1 LIWLLPAAVCS
12 ITIAAIL
19 KVNEGKGG
27 SRLIMMGGNYIVA
40 SLIALLMMRG
50 NPGHLDRVTL
60 GMGVLTGADY
70 VISFLVLM
78 AAIGKGPLALP
89 VTVMRLSV
97 VVPVVASIFL
107 WNETPGFMR
116 YGGIALGL
124 AAIVFFGMGVAG
136 HGRKT
141 QAERG
146 FWLLLIAIFIS
157 TGLASILLKSFREVS
172 PDSDRLAFT
181 WLLFSSAGILTWL
194 IILIKRTR
202 VDWKTFRLGMFLGL
216 PNLFSTVFT
225 LKALENVPASVVFPF
240 INVTV
245 IFGATLLGLFVWKE
259 KLDRLSIT
267 GLVFAAVSLIL
278 LAG

>member
-1 LIWLLPAAVCS
+1 MIWLLPAAVCS

-19 KVNEGKGG
+19 KINEGAGG
-27 SRLIMMGGNYIVA
+27 SRLVMMGGNYIVA
-40 SLIALLMMRG
+40 SFIALLMLRG
-50 NPGHLDRVTL
+50 NPGPFDRVTL
-60 GMGVLTGADY
+60 GIGVLTGADY

-78 AAIGKGPLALP
+78 AGIGKGPLALP

-107 WNETPGFMR
+107 WNETPGLTR

-124 AAIVFFGMGVAG
+124 AAIVFFGLGVAG
-136 HGRKT
+136 HGRKKRAT
-141 QAERG
+141 RG
-146 FWLLLIAIFIS
+146 FWLLLAAIFIS
-157 TGLASILLKSFREVS
+157 TGLASILLKTFREVS
-172 PDSDRLAFT
+172 PDVRRLAFT

-194 IILIKRTR
+194 IILLKRIR

-225 LKALENVPASVVFPF
+225 LKALENIPASIVFPF

-259 KLDRLSIT
+259 KLDRLSTT
-267 GLVFAAVSLIL
+267 GLVFAAVSLVL
-278 LAG
+278 LAS

>member
-1 LIWLLPAAVCS
+1 MIWLLPAAVCS

-19 KVNEGKGG
+19 KINEGAGG
-27 SRLIMMGGNYIVA
+27 SRLVMMGSNYIVA
-40 SLIALLMMRG
+40 SLIALLMLRG
-50 NPGHLDRVTL
+50 NPGPFDGITL
-60 GMGVLTGADY
+60 GLGVLTGADY

-78 AAIGKGPLALP
+78 AGIGKGPLALP

-97 VVPVVASIFL
+97 VVPVIASIFL
-107 WNETPGFMR
+107 WNETPGLMR
-116 YGGIALGL
+116 YGGIVLGL
-124 AAIVFFGMGVAG
+124 AAIVFFGLGVAG
-136 HGRKT
+136 HGRKK
-141 QAERG
+141 QATRG
-146 FWLLLIAIFIS
+146 FWLLLAAIFIS
-157 TGLASILLKSFREVS
+157 TGLASILLKTFREVS
-172 PDSDRLAFT
+172 PDSRRLAFT

-194 IILIKRTR
+194 IILSKRIR

-225 LKALENVPASVVFPF
+225 LKALENIPASVVFPF

-267 GLVFAAVSLIL
+267 GLVFAAVSLVL
-278 LAG
+278 LAR